1 MERLRRRPVQLTT
14 LHDVARLAGVSPM
27 TASRVVN
34 RESTVRPEKRDL
46 VLAAIRKLNYSPS
59 RAARSL
65 AGAETHRI
73 AVAYS
78 NPSNGYMSEFLM
90 GVLEESSRAATQLIV
105 EQFSE
110 NDEVGYVLERL
121 HLSGSNGV
129 VLPPPLCEWKE
140 LVDGLLRTHIPVVAV
155 ATGHALSHAP
165 SIRID
170 NELAARELTQHLLD
184 HGHRQFGF
192 ISGHPNQS
200 VSAQRFAGFLAALQ
214 GAGISPGSVHVE
226 QGYFTYRSGLESA
239 ARILASESRPTA
251 IFAANDD
258 MAAATATLAHRMGLD
273 VPRDISIVGFDD
285 TAIATSV
292 WPALTTIHQP
302 IAEMARTAVDC
313 LLQQLRRKRHTWTL
327 PPQKIVPHRLCVRES
342 TASCPKRA
350 NAPASSPNY

>member
-1 MERLRRRPVQLTT
+1 MERLRRRPVQIST
-14 LHDVARLAGVSPM
+14 LHDVAQLAGVSPM

-34 RESTVRPEKRDL
+34 RESTVGPEKREL

-78 NPSNGYMSEFLM
+78 NPSSGYMSEFLL
-90 GVLEESSRAATQLIV
+90 GVLQESSRAATQLIV

-110 NDEVGYVLERL
+110 SDSVAEVLERL
-121 HLSGSNGV
+121 HLGSSNGV
-129 VLPPPLCEWKE
+129 VLPPPLCEWQE
-140 LVDGLLRTHIPVVAV
+140 LLDGLSRTGIPVVAV
-155 ATGHALSHAP
+155 ATGHALSSTP

-184 HGHRQFGF
+184 HGHRHFGF

-200 VSAQRFAGFLAALQ
+200 VSAQRFAGFLGALQ
-214 GAGISPGSVHVE
+214 GAGISRASVQVE

-239 ARILASESRPTA
+239 ARLLAVKSRPTA

-258 MAAATATLAHRMGLD
+258 MAAATSTVAHRMGLD
-273 VPRDISIVGFDD
+273 VPKDISIVGFDD

-313 LLQQLRRKRHTWTL
+313 LLQQLRRKRRAWTI
-327 PPQKIVPHRLCVRES
+327 PPQKIAQHRLCVRES
-342 TASCPKRA
+342 SGPCLTGVNGSAVP
-350 NAPASSPNY
+350 PNY